1 MDRVY
6 RDRLRTLL
14 SVDDLVDGVL
24 RRVPNLDE
32 TFFIFTSDHGY
43 HISHMSHMSHIVQ
56 IITGTTWGS
65 SG

>member
-6 RDRLRTLL
+6 RERLRTLL

-43 HISHMSHMSHIVQ
+43 HMGQFGLTIDKRQPYEFDIRQAS
-56 IITGTTWGS
+56 
-65 SG
+65 

>member
-43 HISHMSHMSHIVQ
+43 HMGQFGLTIDKRQPYEFDIRQAS
-56 IITGTTWGS
+56 
-65 SG
+65 